1 MSLVL
6 DTGALI
12 AFDKGDRTMRAI
24 LERANRNGVVV
35 STTTGAVAQAWRD
48 GSRQARLA
56 LLLKGTLEVELT
68 RERCRAV
75 GRLLGRSGRSDVV
88 DASVVDA
95 AVDGDEILTS
105 DPDDIADLVVG
116 SGKTLLI
123 TVV

>member
-12 AFDKGDRTMRAI
+12 AFDEGDRTARAI
-24 LERANRNGVVV
+24 LERANRNGVAV

-56 LLLKGTLEVELT
+56 LLLKGVLEVELT
-68 RERCRAV
+68 RDRRRSV
-75 GRLLGRSGRSDVV
+75 GRLLGRSGRTDVV

>member
-12 AFDKGDRTMRAI
+12 AFDEGDRTARAI
-24 LERANRNGVVV
+24 LERANRNGVAV

-56 LLLKGTLEVELT
+56 LLLKGVLEVELT
-68 RERCRAV
+68 RDRRRSV
-75 GRLLGRSGRSDVV
+75 GRLLGRSGRTDVV

-95 AVDGDEILTS
+95 AADGDEILTS

>member
-12 AFDKGDRTMRAI
+12 AFDRGDRTVRAL
-24 LERANRNGVVV
+24 LEQAGRNGVAVT
-35 STTTGAVAQAWRD
+35 TTTGAVAQAWRD
-48 GSRQARLA
+48 GSRQARLV
-56 LLLKGTLEVELT
+56 LLLRGTLEAELT

-75 GRLLGRSGRSDVV
+75 GRLLGRSGRGDVV
-88 DASVVDA
+88 DASIVDA

-105 DPDDIADLVVG
+105 DPDDITDLVMG
-116 SGKTLLI
+116 SGKTLVV